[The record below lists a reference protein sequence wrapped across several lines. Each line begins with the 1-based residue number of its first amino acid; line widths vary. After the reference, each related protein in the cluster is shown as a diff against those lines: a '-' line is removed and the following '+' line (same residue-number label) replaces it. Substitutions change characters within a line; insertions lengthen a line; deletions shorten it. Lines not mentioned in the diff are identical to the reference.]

1 MLSTV
6 PGGPAFRVPRGSVN
20 SIPAQ
25 AAPGARGGTL
35 PIPAQGNGA
44 LAPGAARDIV
54 HTDASSVA
62 PLGGGDGL
70 PGTVKFTLALQY
82 LRPQCRRGLDASAS
96 ARAGGSHCVA

>member
-20 SIPAQ
+20 SIPNPI
-25 AAPGARGGTL
+25 APGDARV
-35 PIPAQGNGA
+35 
-44 LAPGAARDIV
+44 IV

-82 LRPQCRRGLDASAS
+82 LRTQCRRGLDASAR